1 MFAKVHSAGLLGIEA
16 YGVTVEVDAGLGLPG
31 FAIIGRAANEVKE
44 SGVRVRSALTHSGFK
59 LPPRKFTVNLA
70 PAGVRKDGSAF
81 DLPIAVGMLAAMELL
96 PRPALEGVI
105 LLGELALDG
114 QLRRVP
120 GALPVA
126 LHARSAGVR
135 AVVMPAECAAEAAA
149 VSELPVYAAASLAD
163 VAAYLRG
170 EVELPR
176 ARCIP
181 RVESDASVDFSD
193 VRGLDTV
200 RRAVEVAAAGGHNLL
215 LIGPPGCGKSM
226 IARRFPTVLAP
237 LDEREAIETT
247 AVYSAAGKLEGA
259 SLLQARPYR
268 APHHDISIA
277 GLIGG
282 GGGYCPRPG
291 EISLAHHG
299 VLFLDELLEFR
310 RSVLEAMRQPLE
322 ERRVTIVR
330 ANASVTYPASCA
342 LVVALN
348 PCPCGYRGSS
358 LRGCVCAPISVQRYL
373 ARLSGPLLD
382 RIDLH
387 VEVPHVD
394 YRALQSDRDGEPSA
408 AIRERVLAAQAAQR
422 RRRRGHPR
430 YANAQLGSREV
441 RHHCRLD
448 ATADRQLEAC
458 QRRFGLSTRAVQR
471 VLRVARTVADLAG
484 RERIAPADVAEA
496 IALRALDREAVAA

>member
-200 RRAVEVAAAGGHNLL
+200 RRAVEVAAAGGHTLL
-215 LIGPPGCGKSM
+215 LMGPPGCGKSM

-247 AVYSAAGKLEGA
+247 AVYSAAGKL
-259 SLLQARPYR
+259 
-268 APHHDISIA
+268 
-277 GLIGG
+277 
-282 GGGYCPRPG
+282 
-291 EISLAHHG
+291 
-299 VLFLDELLEFR
+299 
-310 RSVLEAMRQPLE
+310 
-322 ERRVTIVR
+322 
-330 ANASVTYPASCA
+330 
-342 LVVALN
+342 
-348 PCPCGYRGSS
+348 
-358 LRGCVCAPISVQRYL
+358 
-373 ARLSGPLLD
+373 
-382 RIDLH
+382 
-387 VEVPHVD
+387 
-394 YRALQSDRDGEPSA
+394 
-408 AIRERVLAAQAAQR
+408 
-422 RRRRGHPR
+422 
-430 YANAQLGSREV
+430 
-441 RHHCRLD
+441 
-448 ATADRQLEAC
+448 
-458 QRRFGLSTRAVQR
+458 
-471 VLRVARTVADLAG
+471 
-484 RERIAPADVAEA
+484 
-496 IALRALDREAVAA
+496 